1 MAFNPFGPP
10 KRPDAPSFEEAYQ
23 QASRQTAANAAAY
36 RPQRVNPQDM
46 KAQLAQK
53 LAAWRAQPRDANGRR
68 ALPVGTPQLPYQRV
82 DPNAVFGQM
91 MGQYNQRLAEWQRQK
106 AEWDR
111 QQEEFYRQQQQ
122 QNSNYDGGGGGDG
135 TPGGLGDAYGGAN
148 PGGEGGGY
156 GGGGYGDAG
165 GSPAGDGG
173 GTMGGAMRRGGLVAK
188 YSKGGLV
195 SNSFSEMSRK
205 LAKKRSK

>member
-1 MAFNPFGPP
+1 MAFDPFNKPG
-10 KRPDAPSFEEAYQ
+10 APSYEAAYQ
-23 QASRQTAANAAAY
+23 EASRQTAANAAAY

-53 LAAWRAQPRDANGRR
+53 LAAWRAQPVGANGRR

-82 DPNAVFGQM
+82 NPQDI
-91 MGQYNQRLAEWQRQK
+91 YNQQMAAYQQQLAEWNRQK
-106 AEWDR
+106 AIWDA
-111 QQEEFYRQQQQ
+111 QQAEAAAQY
-122 QNSNYDGGGGGDG
+122 QNYGYGGEGGGGDG
-135 TPGGLGDAYGGAN
+135 SPGGLGDSFGGAN
-148 PGGEGGGY
+148 PGGDGGGY
-156 GGGGYGDAG
+156 GDSGGGYGDAG